1 MIPENQLLFTLTRQT
16 FTESHR
22 DSVRDLCQRENID
35 WGTVYETAQLHGV
48 APLVYE
54 NMKPLGAAELGIEE
68 QVRDKFRLCYYA
80 NTITQEMRAKVLAD
94 ALAFFEGRK
103 IDVMLIK
110 GVAFNQRVYEHPWYT
125 MSDDVDLVLR
135 LKREAVSDDTFQ
147 EFAHRLHGSGIE
159 YDFYEHHDV
168 TLNGVLALDFDR
180 IWANAQR
187 IEFGE
192 SSVYLPSAEDML
204 VTACTNSCRKRFFRL
219 KCLCDI
225 AETIAR
231 SDDLDWNGFTQA
243 AQADDCDTVV
253 YTALLV
259 TMLTVGCD
267 VPEHVMRDL
276 SANPVRAKTLR
287 VLADRTR
294 HHAPLSTLYPYIG
307 EGHSD
312 RRFTWS
318 LILPYLSYNR
328 RQLGRKVRGLCDSR
342 KED

>member
-1 MIPENQLLFTLTRQT
+1 MIPENQLLFTFARQT

-22 DSVRDLCQRENID
+22 DAVRDLCQREKID
-35 WGTVYETAQLHGV
+35 WGTVYGTAQLHGV

-54 NMKPLGAAELGIEE
+54 NIKQFDAAELGIEE
-68 QVRDKFRLCYYA
+68 QVWDKFRLCYYA
-80 NTITQEMRAKVLAD
+80 NTITQEMRAKALAD
-94 ALAFFEGRK
+94 ALTFFEERT
-103 IDVMLIK
+103 IAVMLIK
-110 GVAFNQRVYEHPWYT
+110 GVAFNHRVYERPWYT
-125 MSDDVDLVLR
+125 MADDVDLVLR
-135 LKREAVSDDTFQ
+135 LKREAVSDDTFH

-180 IWANAQR
+180 IWRNAQR

-192 SSVYLPSAEDML
+192 SSVCLPTSEDML
-204 VTACTNSCRKRFFRL
+204 LTACTNSCRKRFFRL

-225 AETIAR
+225 AEMIAR
-231 SDDLDWNGFTQA
+231 CDDLDWGRFVQA
-243 AQADDCDTVV
+243 AKADDCETVV

-276 SANPVRAKTLR
+276 SVNPVRAKTLR
-287 VLADRTR
+287 ILADRISR
-294 HHAPLSTLYPYIG
+294 HASLSTLYPYIG

-318 LILPYLSYNR
+318 LILPYFSYNR
-328 RQLGRKVRGLCDSR
+328 RQLWRKVQGLYHGE
-342 KED
+342 KEA